1 MRDFWLAVTAVVRK
15 DLLIER
21 HTGQTI
27 SVMVVFALAVVVTFN
42 LALGGDLDAARNV
55 SVGLLWATILL
66 AGTLGLNRSFA
77 AEEENHSFDALLLGP
92 VDRSAI
98 FLGKV
103 ISVSL
108 LIFLLEAI
116 LIVVFTAFF
125 NKPFYLPAVVLVLV
139 LGTIG
144 YVAAGVLVTSMAMQT
159 RSRSVLIPVLLLPL
173 TLPAVLAA
181 ASAMATILDTAVLV
195 WDEVGFS
202 LSLVVLFDVLM
213 LAVGLVTYQ
222 FVVED

>member
-1 MRDFWLAVTAVVRK
+1 MSGFWQAVTAVVRK
-15 DLLIER
+15 DLTIER
-21 HTGQTI
+21 HTGQSI

-42 LALGGDLDAARNV
+42 LALGGDLDAARSV

-77 AEEENHSFDALLLGP
+77 AEQENNSFDALLMGP

-103 ISVSL
+103 VSVSL
-108 LIFLLEAI
+108 LMFALELI

-125 NKPFYLPAVVLVLV
+125 NKPFYLPAAVLVLV

-159 RSRSVLIPVLLLPL
+159 RARAVLIPVLLLPL
-173 TLPAVLAA
+173 TLPVVLSA
-181 ASAMATILDTAVLV
+181 ASAMATILDTAVLA

-213 LAVGLVTYQ
+213 LAVGLLTYQ

>member
-1 MRDFWLAVTAVVRK
+1 MREFWATVTAVVRK
-15 DLLIER
+15 DLTIER
-21 HTGQTI
+21 HTGQSI

-42 LALGGDLDAARNV
+42 LALGGNLNAARNV
-55 SVGLLWATILL
+55 SVGLFWATILL

-77 AEEENHSFDALLLGP
+77 AEQENNSFDALLIAPL
-92 VDRSAI
+92 DRSAI
-98 FLGKV
+98 FVGKV

-108 LIFLLEAI
+108 LMFLLEAI
-116 LIVVFTAFF
+116 LIVIFTAFF
-125 NKPFYLPAVVLVLV
+125 NKPFYLPTAVGILL

-159 RSRSVLIPVLLLPL
+159 RARAVLVPVLLLPL
-173 TLPAVLAA
+173 TLPVVLSA
-181 ASAMATILDTAVLV
+181 ASAMALVLDTAVLI

-202 LSLVVLFDVLM
+202 ISLVILFDVLM
-213 LAVGLVTYQ
+213 LAVGITTYQ

>member
-1 MRDFWLAVTAVVRK
+1 MGNFWAAVTAVVRK
-15 DLLIER
+15 DLTIER
-21 HTGQTI
+21 HTGQSI

-42 LALGGDLDAARNV
+42 LALGGNLDAARNV

-77 AEEENHSFDALLLGP
+77 AEQENNSFDALLMTP

-108 LIFLLEAI
+108 LMFVLEAI

-125 NKPFYLPAVVLVLV
+125 NKPFYLPTAVLILV

-159 RSRSVLIPVLLLPL
+159 RARAVLVPVLLLPL
-173 TLPAVLAA
+173 TLPVVLSA
-181 ASAMATILDTAVLV
+181 ASAMASILDTAVFI

-202 LSLVVLFDVLM
+202 ISLVILFDVLM
-213 LAVGLVTYQ
+213 LAVGAVTYQ

>member
-1 MRDFWLAVTAVVRK
+1 MSGFWQAVTAVVRK
-15 DLLIER
+15 DLTIER
-21 HTGQTI
+21 HTGQSI

-42 LALGGDLDAARNV
+42 LALGGDLDAARSV

-77 AEEENHSFDALLLGP
+77 AEQENNSFDALLMGP

-103 ISVSL
+103 VSISVL
-108 LIFLLEAI
+108 MFALELI

-125 NKPFYLPAVVLVLV
+125 NKPFYLPAAVLVLV

-159 RSRSVLIPVLLLPL
+159 RARAVLIPVLLLPL
-173 TLPAVLAA
+173 TLPVVLSA
-181 ASAMATILDTAVLV
+181 ASAMATILDTAVLA